1 MLTKIL
7 IIAAMVI
14 VAIAVLVAVAYWWFF
29 QRNSIQFSTTD
40 GMSYILDWE
49 ERHTLDTR
57 LGSVVGLGNGR
68 IQAYLGV
75 PYAEPPVGNRRFL
88 PPVAKRPWEG
98 LHDATAFPMTAWQDF
113 SGPLSIR
120 DPTGMS
126 EDCLFLNVFT
136 PSADENARPVLLWI
150 HGGSYFEGSA
160 NEYDGSVLAEQGDV
174 VVVAINY
181 RLGSLGFL
189 DLSALGEEFADSASN
204 GIRDQLAAIKW
215 VRDNIADY
223 GGDPNN
229 ITLFGESAGGGS
241 VLALIATPEADGLYK
256 QAIVHSGGMIGGPPT
271 DHTQQLAE
279 HMEVPIEDLASA
291 LRAASPE
298 ELVGMRTSLSLS
310 TGAAV
315 DGTVITRSSSD
326 AILDRREN
334 GVPLIAG
341 YNRDEGAFFALVI
354 PSFLHSFVGEA
365 VGQGVVP
372 GMDGTQYVKELRE
385 AYPEDTGPQH
395 FARIWSELLTRGT
408 SHSAVRASAAGA
420 GGWLYRFD
428 MPVQQGVNLKVGAT
442 HGVEI
447 GFTFNVFASDA
458 PATAHFY
465 DKHDPE
471 VRKLALN
478 WSNTIIQF
486 AKTGNPNGAGLPD
499 WPEYT
504 AENREVLI
512 LDTEPRVESDL
523 LQAERERWGDTEEKS
538 SDFYL

>member
-14 VAIAVLVAVAYWWFF
+14 VAIAVLVAVGYWWFF

-229 ITLFGESAGGGS
+229 ITLFGESAGGAHVS
-241 VLALIATPEADGLYK
+241 YHIASPLSEGLFDRGII
-256 QAIVHSGGMIGGPPT
+256 QSGGYNLSNPSR
-271 DHTQQLAE
+271 LN
-279 HMEVPIEDLASA
+279 
-291 LRAASPE
+291 
-298 ELVGMRTSLSLS
+298 SL
-310 TGAAV
+310 
-315 DGTVITRSSSD
+315 DD
-326 AILDRREN
+326 AN
-334 GVPLIAG
+334 
-341 YNRDEGAFFALVI
+341 
-354 PSFLHSFVGEA
+354 
-365 VGQGVVP
+365 
-372 GMDGTQYVKELRE
+372 
-385 AYPEDTGPQH
+385 
-395 FARIWSELLTRGT
+395 
-408 SHSAVRASAAGA
+408 
-420 GGWLYRFD
+420 
-428 MPVQQGVNLKVGAT
+428 
-442 HGVEI
+442 
-447 GFTFNVFASDA
+447 
-458 PATAHFY
+458 
-465 DKHDPE
+465 
-471 VRKLALN
+471 KLALETQN
-478 WSNTIIQF
+478 KAGVLNFNELKQLSSNELLEISSNLYHPYHPIVDGELIPDDITKIFNEGALNDVDVMIGSNQNEDLLYVDENPTLEDLSKLIQWYHPNKVDEILGILDLSDLRMAMDRYGTNQNTACPSILIARSM
-486 AKTGNPNGAGLPD
+486 AKTGNHVYQYLFAREREGSEKILAYHGAEIPYVFNTHDAFLPTTEEDLILTEQMMEYWTEFAKKGTPNSVDNPMTWYEFG
-499 WPEYT
+499 EE
-504 AENREVLI
+504 ENYLI
-512 LDTEPRVESDL
+512 LDTEVRNDQKL
-523 LQAERERWGDTEEKS
+523 ERQFCDIMIEKLMQS
-538 SDFYL
+538 AASE